1 MGRLKEYETLKATR
15 EYSYIY
21 NNAKKWHTESALV
34 FYNSDIKK
42 RVGFTASKKVGNAIK
57 RNLAKRRLRAIFLEI
72 QNNLNDGIYVFVAKE
87 KMNQIS
93 YEALKKGVMWSMKK
107 LNCIKE

>member
-1 MGRLKEYETLKATR
+1 
-15 EYSYIY
+15 
-21 NNAKKWHTESALV
+21 LV

-72 QNNLNDGIYVFVAKE
+72 QDNLHDGVYVFVAKE
-87 KMNQIS
+87 KMNQIP
-93 YEALKKGVMWSMKK
+93 YEVLKKSLVWSMKK
-107 LNCIKE
+107 LNCVKE

>member
-1 MGRLKEYETLKATR
+1 MGRLKAFDTLKQTK

-21 NNAKKWHTESALV
+21 NHANKWHSDCALV
-34 FYNSDIKK
+34 FYHCDATK

-72 QNNLNDGIYVFVAKE
+72 QDSLREGVYVFVAKE
-87 KMNQIS
+87 KMNHQS
-93 YEALKKGVMWSMKK
+93 YETLRKGIVWSMKK
-107 LNCIKE
+107 LDCLRE